1 MPLSEQ
7 EQRLL
12 DEMERHLM
20 RNDADVVSAPTDGR
34 TLSYRNI
41 VYGTILVLV
50 GLGALIVG
58 VSTQLIVVGVIGF
71 VVMLASAYFTLVS
84 WKGQSRAAFQEEQ
97 SPGSDEPGLRVVQGG
112 KGRRSKATKAPKTA
126 KRGTMMERFEERW
139 RRRRDQN
146 GY

>member
-34 TLSYRNI
+34 SLSYRNI
-41 VYGTILVLV
+41 VYGTILVLA

-71 VVMLASAYFTLVS
+71 VVMLGGVILAVTPTRGVP
-84 WKGQSRAAFQEEQ
+84 RAAAETAPRAQKQRSNSSFMDRMNDRWDRRQEGQ
-97 SPGSDEPGLRVVQGG
+97 
-112 KGRRSKATKAPKTA
+112 
-126 KRGTMMERFEERW
+126 
-139 RRRRDQN
+139 
-146 GY
+146 